1 MVGAMKVLVVHGSR
15 SGWTERIARMC
26 GDVLAGDGH
35 EVEVAAAA
43 DDPNPAGRDATLVL
57 GGVRAMQWH
66 PDAGIWVQE
75 HADELRAQRF
85 GIATVCLSPHNA
97 HMVVE
102 KLLAGAQLKPD
113 ARVELAGGYDPER
126 VNRAERMV
134 MMAMNQKPVDAI
146 DATAVAAFARATV
159 GRP

>member
-1 MVGAMKVLVVHGSR
+1 MKVLVVNGSR
-15 SGWTERIARMC
+15 SGWTERIARMA
-26 GDVLAGDGH
+26 GDVLVADGH
-35 EVEVAAAA
+35 DVEVAAAA
-43 DDPNPAGRDATLVL
+43 DDPTPAGRDAALVL

-75 HADELRAQRF
+75 HAEELRALRL

-97 HMVVE
+97 RGVVE
-102 KLLAGAQLKPD
+102 KLLSTARLEPV

-134 MMAMNQKPVDAI
+134 MIAMNQKPCDDI
-146 DATAVAAFARATV
+146 DADAVAAFARGTLA
-159 GRP
+159 G